1 MKEAQFHIK
10 TGRVVVASG
19 SIFHED
25 GKSLDSKAIN
35 AVATMAVSLGHLHTD
50 VQIWRPGKNG
60 AISGLKNAELRARAK
75 DGEPKYKAV
84 AA

>member
-19 SIFHED
+19 SIFHAD

-35 AVATMAVSLGHLHTD
+35 GACALAAALGYLHTD
-50 VQIWRPGKNG
+50 VLIWRPGKNG
-60 AISGLKNAELRARAK
+60 TTIGAKRAEIKPRAK
-75 DGEPKYKAV
+75 EGEPKYKAV